1 MTTYFSSNALLSQ
14 RSSGYK
20 GTAYALSELVD
31 NSFDAEAKECRI
43 IVITTTLDNNKDEI
57 SEILIADDG
66 KGMSNPQLQNSLQF
80 GGTTNDNIDSMVKT
94 KKIGK
99 FGFWIT

>member
-43 IVITTTLDNNKDEI
+43 IVITTTLDSNKDEI
-57 SEILIADDG
+57 SEIL
-66 KGMSNPQLQNSLQF
+66 
-80 GGTTNDNIDSMVKT
+80 
-94 KKIGK
+94 
-99 FGFWIT
+99 